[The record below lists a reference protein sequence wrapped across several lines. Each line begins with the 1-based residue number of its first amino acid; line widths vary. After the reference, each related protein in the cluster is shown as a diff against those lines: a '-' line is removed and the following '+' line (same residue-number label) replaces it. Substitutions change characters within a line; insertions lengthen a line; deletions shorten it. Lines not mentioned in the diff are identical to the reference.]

1 MSAFLL
7 ALHAGVRNRAEESVP
22 SSSCWLIQSG
32 NTHFFVFVFQN
43 AGFIFVS
50 NICYVDQKRMQHFDC
65 STSIIYSPIK
75 EDQSSNICVLFK
87 GFIRCL
93 KEINAFLRRKD

>member
-1 MSAFLL
+1 MSAFIL

-22 SSSCWLIQSG
+22 SSSCWLIQ
-32 NTHFFVFVFQN
+32 THFFVFGFQN

-50 NICYVDQKRMQHFDC
+50 NICYVDQKGMWHFDC

-93 KEINAFLRRKD
+93 KELNAFLRRKD